1 MNQPLKDLFMAFE
14 ENNETVEELFSLSEY
29 LEPNTAEIMEIKSLE
44 YIEPDYCEYLG
55 YRVFDCPALL

>member
-1 MNQPLKDLFMAFE
+1 MAFE